1 MFVSKNEVEEIR
13 EMYPA
18 GTRVELISMGDDPQ
32 PVPPGTIGTV
42 KHIDDAGTIHVSW
55 STGSSLGV
63 IPGVDFIR
71 IINSD
76 INMQCE
82 KQ

>member
-76 INMQCE
+76 INIQCE